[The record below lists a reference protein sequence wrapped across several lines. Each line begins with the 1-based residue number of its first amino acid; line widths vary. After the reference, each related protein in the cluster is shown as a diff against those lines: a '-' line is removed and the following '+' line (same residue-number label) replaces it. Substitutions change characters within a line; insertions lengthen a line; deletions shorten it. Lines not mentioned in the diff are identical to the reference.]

1 MLIQPACRGAPHN
14 STLGVTLAVEEDAP
28 MQHRWMIVAGG
39 LSFVGAAVMFVSVF
53 MYLAVNFDYPAI
65 LDGSASEVLPR
76 LLAGGTFMRA
86 TWALYAFL
94 PLLLVPGA
102 VGTYL
107 ACPASRGRMTL
118 ALLAATLGAM
128 AMCLGLIRWPSIH
141 WALAEAYSQSGQEV
155 RSSLAA
161 VFTGLNLYLGNYI
174 GEFLGELCLATFFL
188 LSGLSLLAEKRFA
201 HWLGWCGI
209 AFAFLFLVG
218 AFRNVLP
225 VVQPAADVNNALLP
239 LWLLV
244 LGGSLVWFS
253 RNAKPQS
260 DAQQALAADAPR
272 AARR

>member
-1 MLIQPACRGAPHN
+1 
-14 STLGVTLAVEEDAP
+14 
-28 MQHRWMIVAGG
+28 MQHRRMIVAGG
-39 LSFVGAAVMFVSVF
+39 LCFVGAALAFVSVF
-53 MYLAVNFDYPAI
+53 TYLAAYFDYPAI

-76 LLAGGTFMRA
+76 LLAGGTVMRA
-86 TWALYAFL
+86 TWTLYAFL

-102 VGTYL
+102 VGTYF

-118 ALLAATLGAM
+118 ALLAASIAAM

-188 LSGLSLLAEKRFA
+188 LSSSSLLSEERFA
-201 HWLGWCGI
+201 RWLGWCGI

-218 AFRNVLP
+218 AFRNFFAL
-225 VVQPAADVNNALLP
+225 VQPVADVNNVLLP
-239 LWLLV
+239 LWLVV
-244 LGGSLVWFS
+244 LGVSLIWSS
-253 RNAKPQS
+253 RNAKTQS
-260 DAQQALAADAPR
+260 DAPQALAADAPGTVTE
-272 AARR
+272 AR

>member
-1 MLIQPACRGAPHN
+1 
-14 STLGVTLAVEEDAP
+14 LGVTLSPEEDAP
-28 MQHRWMIVAGG
+28 VQNRWMIAAGG
-39 LSFVGAAVMFVSVF
+39 VSFVTAAVTFVSVF
-53 MYLAVNFDYPAI
+53 TYLALNFDYPAI

-76 LLAGGTFMRA
+76 LLSGGTLMRA

-118 ALLAATLGAM
+118 ALLAACLGAM
-128 AMCLGLIRWPSIH
+128 AMCLGLVRWPSIH
-141 WALAEAYSQSGQEV
+141 WALAEADNQSGQEV

-174 GEFLGELCLATFFL
+174 GEFLGELCLAAFFL
-188 LSGLSLLAEKRFA
+188 LSSSSLLSEGRFA
-201 HWLGWCGI
+201 RWLGWCGI

-218 AFRNVLP
+218 AFRNFFPL
-225 VVQPAADVNNALLP
+225 VQPVADVNNVLLP
-239 LWLLV
+239 LWMV
-244 LGGSLVWFS
+244 MLGVSLIWSS
-253 RNAKPQS
+253 RNAKTQS
-260 DAQQALAADAPR
+260 DAQQALAAAAPL